1 MYILHGVK
9 IQNVK
14 VLNHNQWN
22 TRLLLLDLKS
32 TRQTYSD
39 LQTFNRKKTSPR
51 IAEKLL
57 DSSSLLVE
65 TRETEPSNSEKKTG
79 FQVLSKFFK
88 GFQESVFVSDES
100 FCCALVDPPL
110 RRPVDPWEGAA
121 DRPLF

>member
-1 MYILHGVK
+1 MC
-9 IQNVK
+9 K
-14 VLNHNQWN
+14 VQSVHITWSEN
-22 TRLLLLDLKS
+22 TECKGPEPQPVEHPLLLLDLKS

-100 FCCALVDPPL
+100 FCCALVDPP
-110 RRPVDPWEGAA
+110 
-121 DRPLF
+121 